1 MQAAFTTVTMVSRS
15 NLTSDDSLQYY
26 CNGYS
31 DQHRP
36 DQHRREVVLEHSAD
50 ELFACPLRRCPYLC
64 PFEAST
70 CTPTCKRVYSSSR
83 LSSKHKRS
91 SAAWWTSEYSSPTT
105 TLSCSHLHNVDWR
118 ASANRGGVVMGNVLR
133 LSQMPGGAGAA
144 VAERPG
150 SRGGSGSNYAHGA
163 TG

>member
-50 ELFACPLRRCPYLC
+50 ELFACSLRRCLYFC

-105 TLSCSHLHNVDWR
+105 TLSW
-118 ASANRGGVVMGNVLR
+118 GGTPNCLGLR
-133 LSQMPGGAGAA
+133 RDIISRTPSQRWFPIFITSIGEQAPTEGGW
-144 VAERPG
+144 
-150 SRGGSGSNYAHGA
+150 
-163 TG
+163 

>member
-1 MQAAFTTVTMVSRS
+1 MQAAFTTVSMVSRS

-133 LSQMPGGAGAA
+133 LSQTPGG
-144 VAERPG
+144 R
-150 SRGGSGSNYAHGA
+150 SSSG
-163 TG
+163 